1 VGIRVVL
8 TPMSERS
15 INSSVMPSAVR
26 TFPVAP
32 TRLQR
37 SACRIGRLHVDTLY
51 AFRAARRGAV
61 RCGTH
66 YRPSRSAASY
76 GSLNGL
82 TPCHIRL
89 GTGFYPPTAG
99 TGGYPASWPRAV
111 PRRMWQGVSPFKL
124 P

>member
-1 VGIRVVL
+1 MGIRVVL

-26 TFPVAP
+26 TFPPRLGYSVGLAASEGCML
-32 TRLQR
+32 TR
-37 SACRIGRLHVDTLY
+37 LY
-51 AFRAARRGAV
+51 AFRAALGGAV
-61 RCGTH
+61 RCSTH
-66 YRPSRSAASY
+66 YRSSRSAASY